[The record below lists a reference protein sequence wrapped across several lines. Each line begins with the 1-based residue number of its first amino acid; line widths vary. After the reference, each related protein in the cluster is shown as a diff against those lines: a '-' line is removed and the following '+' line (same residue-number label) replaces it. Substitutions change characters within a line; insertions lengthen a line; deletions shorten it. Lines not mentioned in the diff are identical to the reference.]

1 MNIYQA
7 KYQFLH
13 RKYIT
18 PLKIFR
24 KTLYLNQ
31 WFSCFKDYFSF
42 PISQH
47 NILIFWQ
54 PRPKLAETNAESVE
68 TETRVSNSPERFLF
82 LLLDASPMTSRASMI
97 SLPKCVGIYTKL
109 KLVHGHLD
117 VNHSCTSLL
126 SFTFKNNF
134 LNFVNNLEKNIS
146 LNVAKTIAQWE
157 ISLINLEPRFPEI
170 YSTACDL
177 ELKVIQIEG
186 QLQFIELEHA
196 VLLLWIEWRIMSGVK
211 WSLFDETITVTVTL
225 ILPNLCNYEKLE
237 CLELLLMMDPT
248 LNCSLCIM

>member
-54 PRPKLAETNAESVE
+54 PTPKLAETNAESVE
-68 TETRVSNSPERFLF
+68 TEPRVSNSLERFLF
-82 LLLDASPMTSRASMI
+82 LLLLDVPPMTSRAGMI

-109 KLVHGHLD
+109 KLVHGPLD
-117 VNHSCTSLL
+117 VHDSCISLL

-134 LNFVNNLEKNIS
+134 LDFVNSLEKNIS
-146 LNVAKTIAQWE
+146 SNVAETIAQWE
-157 ISLINLEPRFPEI
+157 ISLINLEPRFPEM

-177 ELKVIQIEG
+177 EFKG
-186 QLQFIELEHA
+186 
-196 VLLLWIEWRIMSGVK
+196 
-211 WSLFDETITVTVTL
+211 D
-225 ILPNLCNYEKLE
+225 PN
-237 CLELLLMMDPT
+237 
-248 LNCSLCIM
+248 

>member
-54 PRPKLAETNAESVE
+54 PTPKLAETNAESVE
-68 TETRVSNSPERFLF
+68 TETRVSNSLERFLF
-82 LLLDASPMTSRASMI
+82 LLLLDVPPMTSRAGII

-109 KLVHGHLD
+109 KLVHGPLD
-117 VNHSCTSLL
+117 VHHSCTSLL

-134 LNFVNNLEKNIS
+134 LNFVNSLEKNIS
-146 LNVAKTIAQWE
+146 WNVAETIAQWE
-157 ISLINLEPRFPEI
+157 ISLINLEPEM
-170 YSTACDL
+170 YNTACDL
-177 ELKVIQIEG
+177 EFKG
-186 QLQFIELEHA
+186 DPN
-196 VLLLWIEWRIMSGVK
+196 WG
-211 WSLFDETITVTVTL
+211 TITVHWIGACSAVA
-225 ILPNLCNYEKLE
+225 
-237 CLELLLMMDPT
+237 
-248 LNCSLCIM
+248 LNRVEDHEWGKVIYPWRDYYGDRFSNITKWLSI